1 MKKTASFMV
10 SATVILLALL
20 LPYPSAAETMFVP
33 RTTTTQPTTT
43 TTSPTVVQQ
52 PATIIRPQVGNG
64 LISVRDSYGNPVSAA
79 TISIT
84 GNGQTVIQ
92 LTSAQGDASFSNL
105 GVGQYSYIVQK
116 EGYCFQNIPLSLNI
130 STGTTTTSKYVLTKF
145 GSARVNV
152 INNKGFAMKDAI
164 VSVTVS
170 GKVQSA
176 MTDAGGMA
184 FFGNLPT
191 GSYLFTARKV
201 GYRENQATANVACE
215 KQANATIVIP

>member
-1 MKKTASFMV
+1 MRNRAAV
-10 SATVILLALL
+10 VLPATVILLALI
-20 LPYPSAAETMFVP
+20 LPYPAAAETMFAP

-43 TTSPTVVQQ
+43 PTNPTLMQQ
-52 PATIIRPQVGNG
+52 PVTTFRPQVGNG
-64 LISVRDSYGNPVSAA
+64 LISVRDNYGNPVSAA
-79 TISIT
+79 AISIT
-84 GNGQTVIQ
+84 GNGSTVTQ

-105 GVGQYSYIVQK
+105 GVGQYSYNVQK
-116 EGYCFQNIPLSLNI
+116 EGYCFQNIPTSLNI
-130 STGTTTTSKYVLTKF
+130 STGTTTTSKYVLPKI

-152 INNKGFAMKDAI
+152 MNNKGFAMKDAI

-176 MTDAGGMA
+176 MTDASGMA
-184 FFGNLPT
+184 FFGNLPP